1 MNKSAIREQIFKLL
15 YSVEIQKDNTEE
27 QIKLYIEN
35 SVVIDKSVEEQIIQ
49 TIKGIQN
56 NKEEILKLV
65 KANLKSDWQLERI
78 SKINVALLE
87 LAIYEMIYIK
97 IPYKIVI
104 NEVVELAKSY
114 GEESSSSFI
123 NGVLASI
130 VKENNL

>member
-56 NKEEILKLV
+56 NKEEILQLV